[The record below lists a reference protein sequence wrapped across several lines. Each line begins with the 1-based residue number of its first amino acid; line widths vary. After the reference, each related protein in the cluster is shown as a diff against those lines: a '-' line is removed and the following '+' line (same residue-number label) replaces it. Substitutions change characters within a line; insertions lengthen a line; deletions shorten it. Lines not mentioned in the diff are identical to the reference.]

1 MTCKQTKWPPPPK
14 LCGSIFS
21 LSPAAP
27 EGQLLFKCKSDSVIG
42 KDPMMFRIWFF
53 CFFCRCSECFKRP
66 SNSPAEVF
74 TFICGVN
81 NKYPWLHFAI
91 PCPIWAKLHSLPF
104 PRISPNTTRL
114 RLVVFGLILG
124 NGNSCNFA
132 KYPTLY
138 IKNSPRLRLVEF
150 LTYLVGYF
158 KNTPRTNFK
167 SPKYPSA
174 APRGIWE
181 IWNWSSGYFFQI
193 VPELHFARDI
203 SNKTPCGKYVSRG
216 KKSKIKKEY
225 IPL

>member
-1 MTCKQTKWPPPPK
+1 M
-14 LCGSIFS
+14 IF
-21 LSPAAP
+21 
-27 EGQLLFKCKSDSVIG
+27 IT
-42 KDPMMFRIWFF
+42 
-53 CFFCRCSECFKRP
+53 RCSESEFLAFLSCSKCFKRP

-74 TFICGVN
+74 TFIRGVN

-193 VPELHFARDI
+193 VPELHFARNMSNIIYLNTRNKVLTVGYPWVWFKNLLLNGLEPDQYIQIFYVLKGERTTSII
-203 SNKTPCGKYVSRG
+203 SPP
-216 KKSKIKKEY
+216 
-225 IPL
+225 PLWG